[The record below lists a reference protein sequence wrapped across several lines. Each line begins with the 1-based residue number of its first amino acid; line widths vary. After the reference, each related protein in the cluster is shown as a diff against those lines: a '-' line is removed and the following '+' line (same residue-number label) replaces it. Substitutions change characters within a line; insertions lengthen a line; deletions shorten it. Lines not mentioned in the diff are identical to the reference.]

1 MVKIDFQIIKNK
13 IIDLLQILKDKTS
26 YCFERCKNTDIHLIR
41 KICFVFAFII
51 VILFP
56 LIAINIK
63 FEPLMGVENKVE
75 LAEFN
80 FKNIFDN
87 TYQNSVDDY
96 IDQNLNIKPFIV
108 RNRNQFLYDSF
119 NISPHLAIAMNEDKN
134 LISKEVLNYY
144 LHGQYFMSELDI
156 KNQANKFR
164 KLNKALKEKNKNMLV
179 IITPTKARYLSYDEY
194 PKTDKIIL
202 NSRKYRYD
210 LPYDRFVS
218 ELKKDDLLL
227 FDSIE
232 YIDNNK
238 NFYLEDASPLFYD
251 TGHHWSY
258 YKGRNVGAAI
268 IDYISDNTDISF
280 PKLKIIAS
288 KSNVATYPD
297 NDLYELLNLNKKE
310 KKLYMNTYV
319 EYLDP
324 RSSFPSVIIS
334 GGSFLGELLFPFA
347 TYGLEDNKV
356 FHIENKMYYMNH
368 YEDLVN
374 FEKYDEIPLKDELK
388 NIDLFVFEINE
399 VNIYNASFGFIDYL
413 LEHLD
418 YLEE

>member
-1 MVKIDFQIIKNK
+1 MVKIDFQVIKNK
-13 IIDLLQILKDKTS
+13 IIDLLKILKDKTS
-26 YCFERCKNTDIHLIR
+26 YCFELCKNTDIHLIR

-63 FEPLMGVENKVE
+63 FEQLLGVENRVE

-119 NISPHLAIAMNEDKN
+119 NISPHLAITMNEDKN

-194 PKTDKIIL
+194 PKADKIIL

-347 TYGLEDNKV
+347 TYGLEHNKV

-374 FEKYDEIPLKDELK
+374 FEKYDEIPLKYELK